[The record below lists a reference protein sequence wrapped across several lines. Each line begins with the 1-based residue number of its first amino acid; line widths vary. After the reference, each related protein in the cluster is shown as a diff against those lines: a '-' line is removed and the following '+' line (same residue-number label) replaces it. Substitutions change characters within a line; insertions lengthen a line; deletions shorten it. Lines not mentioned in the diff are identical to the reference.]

1 MSCTNEQNKNMKG
14 IILSMN
20 NLPYKRSS
28 KESILQ
34 YAHRL
39 KEKTFKEILLSDPN
53 ITDEDRALLIA
64 YYNNPRSKG
73 SLGQLIEKHFFFYD
87 INSKS
92 EADFNEVGIEL
103 KVTPYTIKS
112 NGSLR
117 AKERLVLTII
127 NYMKDYEEENFLKS
141 HVYEKCALMLLVY
154 YLYEP
159 NKERLD
165 YLINY
170 IKLFQFPEE
179 DLEIIK
185 NDYKIIINK
194 IKNGKA
200 EEISEGDTN
209 YLGAC
214 TKGANANSLREQP
227 FSNEKA
233 MQRAFCLKNSYMSY
247 IINHY
252 IINKTEEYES
262 VIKDSNIL
270 KEKTLEQ
277 YIISKLEPYY
287 NQDIEFLKN
296 KFNIPYQVTNKSFT
310 YLLAKGMLEV
320 VNEKIE
326 EFEKAN
332 IKIKAIRLRPD
343 GMPKES
349 MSFPT
354 FKYTEIIKENWLDS
368 ELYETF
374 STTKYLFMIYQYI
387 DENTLIFKK
396 AMFWNVPEK
405 DLNTEIKR
413 VWEDTIQKIKNNE
426 YDNLPKISESSIL
439 HVRPHG
445 QNSNDTYPTPDG
457 KRATKKC
464 FWLNASYIKKQ
475 IEESED

>member
-1 MSCTNEQNKNMKG
+1 
-14 IILSMN
+14 MN
-20 NLPYKRSS
+20 NLPYIRSS
-28 KESILQ
+28 KESIEN
-34 YAHRL
+34 YALNL
-39 KEKTFKEILLSDPN
+39 KEKTFKDVLLNDPN
-53 ITDEDRALLIA
+53 ITDEDRSLLFE

-92 EADFNEVGIEL
+92 EADFNEAGVEL

-112 NGSLR
+112 NGDLR

-127 NYMKDYEEENFLKS
+127 NYMKDYKEEDFLKS
-141 HVYEKCALMLLVY
+141 HVYEKCALMLLIY

-159 NKERLD
+159 NKDRLD

-185 NDYKIIINK
+185 NDYKIIIDK

-227 FSNEKA
+227 FSDKKA

-247 IINHY
+247 ILNHY
-252 IINKTEEYES
+252 IVNKTEKYES
-262 VIKDSNIL
+262 VIKDAKIL
-270 KEKTLEQ
+270 KEQTLEQ
-277 YIISKLEPYY
+277 YIISKLQPYY
-287 NQDIEFLKN
+287 NQDIEFLKH
-296 KFNIPYQVTNKSFT
+296 KFNIPYQVSNKSFT

-354 FKYTEIIKENWLDS
+354 FKYTEIVKEDWLDS

-374 STTKYLFMIYQYI
+374 STTRYLFIIYQYL
-387 DENTLIFKK
+387 DENTLVFKK

-413 VWEDTIQKIKNNE
+413 VWENTVERIKNNE
-426 YDNLPKISESSIL
+426 YDNLPKISESPIL
-439 HVRPHG
+439 HVRPHAR
-445 QNSNDTYPTPDG
+445 NTRDTYPTLDG
-457 KRATKKC
+457 KQAIKKC
-464 FWLNASYIKKQ
+464 FWLNANYIKKQ
-475 IEESED
+475 IEEN

>member
-1 MSCTNEQNKNMKG
+1 MD
-14 IILSMN
+14 
-20 NLPYKRSS
+20 NLPYIKSS
-28 KESILQ
+28 KESIKQ
-34 YAHRL
+34 YAFTL
-39 KEKTFKEILLSDPN
+39 KEKTFKDVLLNDPN
-53 ITDEDRALLIA
+53 ITDEDRAVLFE

-73 SLGQLIEKHFFFYD
+73 SLGQLLEKHFFFYD

-92 EADFNEVGIEL
+92 EADFNEAGVEL
-103 KVTPYTIKS
+103 KVTPYTVKS
-112 NGSLR
+112 NGDLR

-185 NDYKIIINK
+185 NDYKVIINK

-247 IINHY
+247 ILNHY
-252 IINKTEEYES
+252 IVNETEEYES

-270 KEKTLEQ
+270 KNQTLEQ
-277 YIISKLEPYY
+277 YIINKLKPYY
-287 NQDIEFLKN
+287 NEDIEFLKN
-296 KFNIPYQVTNKSFT
+296 KFNIPYKVSNKSFT
-310 YLLAKGMLEV
+310 YLLAKGMLDV

-349 MSFPT
+349 MSFPN
-354 FKYTEIIKENWLDS
+354 FKYTEIVKEDWLNS

-374 STTKYLFMIYQYI
+374 STTKYLFMIYQYL
-387 DENTLIFKK
+387 DEDTLIFKK

-413 VWEDTIQKIKNNE
+413 VWNKTISKIMNNE
-426 YDNLPKISESSIL
+426 YDNLPKISESPIL
-439 HVRPHG
+439 HVRPHA
-445 QNSNDTYPTPDG
+445 QNRNDTYPTLDG
-457 KRATKKC
+457 KQAIKKC
-464 FWLNASYIKKQ
+464 FWLNANYLKQ
-475 IEESED
+475 QIESED

>member
-1 MSCTNEQNKNMKG
+1 MSK
-14 IILSMN
+14 
-20 NLPYKRSS
+20 LPYIKSS

-34 YAHRL
+34 YALGL
-39 KEKTFKEILLSDPN
+39 KEKTFKDVLLNDPN
-53 ITDEDRALLIA
+53 ITDEDKAMLFE

-73 SLGQLIEKHFFFYD
+73 SLGQLLEKHFFFYD
-87 INSKS
+87 INSNS
-92 EADFNEVGIEL
+92 EADFNEAGVEL
-103 KVTPYTIKS
+103 KVTPYIIKS
-112 NGSLR
+112 NGDLR
-117 AKERLVLTII
+117 AKERLVLSII
-127 NYMKDYEEENFLKS
+127 NYMKDYQEEDFLKS
-141 HVYEKCALMLLVY
+141 HVYEKCSLMLLIY
-154 YLYEP
+154 YLYDP
-159 NKERLD
+159 YKVRLD

-170 IKLFQFPEE
+170 INLFKFPEE

-185 NDYKIIINK
+185 NDYKIIIDK

-200 EEISEGDTN
+200 EELSESDTN

-227 FSNEKA
+227 NSPVKA

-247 IINHY
+247 ILNHY
-252 IINKTEEYES
+252 IANKTDEYES
-262 VIKDSNIL
+262 VIKDVNDL
-270 KEKTLEQ
+270 KEQTLEE
-277 YIISKLEPYY
+277 YIINKLKPYY
-287 NQDIEFLKN
+287 NQDVEFLKM
-296 KFNIPYQVTNKSFT
+296 KFDIPYQFSNKSFT
-310 YLLAKGMLEV
+310 YLLAKGMLNI

-354 FKYTEIIKENWLDS
+354 FKYSTIATEEWLDS

-387 DENTLIFKK
+387 DENTLVFKK

-413 VWEDTIQKIKNNE
+413 VWTETVTRIRNNE
-426 YDNLPKISESSIL
+426 YDNLPKISESPIL
-439 HVRPHG
+439 HVRPHA
-445 QNSNDTYPTPDG
+445 QNRNDTYPTLDG
-457 KRATKKC
+457 KQAIKKC
-464 FWLNASYIKKQ
+464 FWLNASYIKEQ
-475 IEESED
+475 IESED

>member
-1 MSCTNEQNKNMKG
+1 MD
-14 IILSMN
+14 
-20 NLPYKRSS
+20 NLPYIKSS
-28 KESILQ
+28 KESIEN
-34 YAHRL
+34 YALNL
-39 KEKTFKEILLSDPN
+39 KEKTFKDVLLNDPN
-53 ITDEDRALLIA
+53 ITNEDRSLLFE

-92 EADFNEVGIEL
+92 EADFNEAGVEL
-103 KVTPYTIKS
+103 KVTPYTKKA
-112 NGSLR
+112 NGDLR

-127 NYMKDYEEENFLKS
+127 NYMKDYEEEDFLKS
-141 HVYEKCALMLLVY
+141 HVYEKCALMLLIY

-159 NKERLD
+159 NKDRLD
-165 YLINY
+165 YVINY
-170 IKLFQFPEE
+170 IKLFQISEE

-185 NDYKIIINK
+185 NDYKIIIDK
-194 IKNGKA
+194 IKKGKA

-227 FSNEKA
+227 FSDKKA

-247 IINHY
+247 ILNHY
-252 IINKTEEYES
+252 IVNKTEKYES
-262 VIKDSNIL
+262 VIKDAKIL
-270 KEKTLEQ
+270 KEQTLEQ
-277 YIISKLEPYY
+277 YIISKLQPYY
-287 NQDIEFLKN
+287 NQDIEFLKH
-296 KFNIPYQVTNKSFT
+296 KFNIPYQVSNKSFT

-354 FKYTEIIKENWLDS
+354 FKYTEIINENWLDS

-374 STTKYLFMIYQYI
+374 STTKYLFMIYQYL
-387 DENTLIFKK
+387 DDNTLVFKK

-413 VWEDTIQKIKNNE
+413 VWENTVEKIKNNE
-426 YDNLPKISESSIL
+426 YDNLPKISESPIL

-445 QNSNDTYPTPDG
+445 QNKNDTYPTLDG
-457 KRATKKC
+457 KNSTKKC
-464 FWLNASYIKKQ
+464 FWLNASYIKQQ
-475 IEESED
+475 IEEN

>member
-1 MSCTNEQNKNMKG
+1 MD
-14 IILSMN
+14 
-20 NLPYKRSS
+20 NLPYIKSS
-28 KESILQ
+28 KESIEN
-34 YAHRL
+34 YAFNLR
-39 KEKTFKEILLSDPN
+39 EKTFKDVLLDDPN
-53 ITDEDRALLIA
+53 ITDEDRSLLFE

-92 EADFNEVGIEL
+92 EADFNEAGVEL
-103 KVTPYTIKS
+103 KVTPYTIKA
-112 NGSLR
+112 NGDLR

-127 NYMKDYEEENFLKS
+127 NYMKDYEEEDFLKS
-141 HVYEKCALMLLVY
+141 HVYEKCALMLLIY

-159 NKERLD
+159 NKNRLD
-165 YLINY
+165 YIINY
-170 IKLFQFPEE
+170 IKLFQFSEE

-185 NDYKIIINK
+185 NDYKIIIDK
-194 IKNGKA
+194 IKKGKA

-227 FSNEKA
+227 FSDKKA
-233 MQRAFCLKNSYMSY
+233 MQRAFCLKNSYMSD
-247 IINHY
+247 ILNHY
-252 IINKTEEYES
+252 IVNKTEKYES
-262 VIKDSNIL
+262 VIKDVKIL
-270 KEKTLEQ
+270 KEQTLEQ
-277 YIISKLEPYY
+277 YIISKLQPYY
-287 NQDIEFLKN
+287 NQDIEFLKH
-296 KFNIPYQVTNKSFT
+296 KFNIPYQSSNKSFT

-354 FKYTEIIKENWLDS
+354 FKYTQIINENWLDS

-374 STTKYLFMIYQYI
+374 STTKYLFMIYQYL
-387 DENTLIFKK
+387 DDNTLIFKK

-413 VWEDTIQKIKNNE
+413 VWEDTVEKIKNNE
-426 YDNLPKISESSIL
+426 YDDLPKISESPIL
-439 HVRPHG
+439 HVRPHAR
-445 QNSNDTYPTPDG
+445 NARDTYPTLDG
-457 KRATKKC
+457 KQAIKKC
-464 FWLNASYIKKQ
+464 FWLNANYIKKQ
-475 IEESED
+475 IEEN

>member
-1 MSCTNEQNKNMKG
+1 MD
-14 IILSMN
+14 
-20 NLPYKRSS
+20 NLPYIKSS
-28 KESILQ
+28 KESIEN
-34 YAHRL
+34 YALNL
-39 KEKTFKEILLSDPN
+39 KEKTFKDVLLNDPN
-53 ITDEDRALLIA
+53 ITNEDRSLLFE

-92 EADFNEVGIEL
+92 EADFNEAGVEL
-103 KVTPYTIKS
+103 KVTPYTIKA
-112 NGSLR
+112 NGDLR

-127 NYMKDYEEENFLKS
+127 NYMKDYEEEDFLRS
-141 HVYEKCALMLLVY
+141 HVYEKCALMLLIY

-159 NKERLD
+159 NKDRLD
-165 YLINY
+165 YVINY

-185 NDYKIIINK
+185 NDYKIIIDK
-194 IKNGKA
+194 IKKGKA

-227 FSNEKA
+227 FSDKKA

-247 IINHY
+247 ILNHY
-252 IINKTEEYES
+252 IVNKTEKYES
-262 VIKDSNIL
+262 VIKDAKIL
-270 KEKTLEQ
+270 REQTLEQ
-277 YIISKLEPYY
+277 YIINKLQPYY
-287 NQDIEFLKN
+287 NQDIEFLKH
-296 KFNIPYQVTNKSFT
+296 KFNIPYQASNKSFT

-354 FKYTEIIKENWLDS
+354 FKYTEIINENWLGS

-374 STTKYLFMIYQYI
+374 STTKYLFMIYQYL
-387 DENTLIFKK
+387 DDNTLVFKK

-413 VWEDTIQKIKNNE
+413 VWEETVMRIKQNK
-426 YDNLPKISESSIL
+426 YDSLPKISESTIL
-439 HVRPHG
+439 HVRPHA
-445 QNSNDTYPTPDG
+445 QNSNDTYPTLDG
-457 KRATKKC
+457 KNAIKKC
-464 FWLNASYIKKQ
+464 FWLNANYIKKQ
-475 IEESED
+475 IEEN

>member
-1 MSCTNEQNKNMKG
+1 MD
-14 IILSMN
+14 
-20 NLPYKRSS
+20 NLPYVRSS
-28 KESILQ
+28 KESIAQ
-34 YAHRL
+34 YALNL
-39 KEKTFKEILLSDPN
+39 KEKTFKDVLLNDPN
-53 ITDEDRALLIA
+53 ITDEDRAVLFE

-87 INSKS
+87 VNSKS
-92 EADFNEVGIEL
+92 EADFNEAGVEL
-103 KVTPYTIKS
+103 KVTPYTVKS
-112 NGSLR
+112 NGDLR
-117 AKERLVLTII
+117 AKERLVLAII
-127 NYMKDYEEENFLKS
+127 NYMKDYEEEDFLKS
-141 HVYEKCALMLLVY
+141 HVYEKCALMLLIY

-185 NDYKIIINK
+185 NDYKIIIDK
-194 IKNGKA
+194 IKKGKA

-227 FSNEKA
+227 FSDKKA

-247 IINHY
+247 ILNHY
-252 IINKTEEYES
+252 IVNKTEKYES
-262 VIKDSNIL
+262 VIKDAKIL
-270 KEKTLEQ
+270 REQTLEQ
-277 YIISKLEPYY
+277 YIINKLQPYY
-287 NQDIEFLKN
+287 NQDIEFLKH
-296 KFNIPYQVTNKSFT
+296 KFNIPYQASNKSFT

-320 VNEKIE
+320 VNKKIE

-354 FKYTEIIKENWLDS
+354 FKYTEIINENWLGS

-374 STTKYLFMIYQYI
+374 STTKYLFMIYQYL
-387 DENTLIFKK
+387 DDNTLVFKK

-413 VWEDTIQKIKNNE
+413 VWEETVMRIKQNK
-426 YDNLPKISESSIL
+426 YDSLPKISESTIL
-439 HVRPHG
+439 HVRPHA
-445 QNSNDTYPTPDG
+445 QNSNDTYPTLDG
-457 KRATKKC
+457 KNAIKKC
-464 FWLNASYIKKQ
+464 FWLNANYIKKQ
-475 IEESED
+475 IEEN

>member
-1 MSCTNEQNKNMKG
+1 MD
-14 IILSMN
+14 
-20 NLPYKRSS
+20 NLPYIKSS
-28 KESILQ
+28 KESIEN
-34 YAHRL
+34 YALNLR
-39 KEKTFKEILLSDPN
+39 EKTFKDVLLNDPN
-53 ITDEDRALLIA
+53 ITNEDRSLLFE

-87 INSKS
+87 INSRS
-92 EADFNEVGIEL
+92 EADFNEAGVEL
-103 KVTPYTIKS
+103 KVTPYTKKA
-112 NGSLR
+112 NGDLR

-127 NYMKDYEEENFLKS
+127 NYMKDYEEEDFLKS
-141 HVYEKCALMLLVY
+141 HVYEKCALMLLIY

-159 NKERLD
+159 NKDRLD
-165 YLINY
+165 YVINY

-185 NDYKIIINK
+185 NDYKIIIDK
-194 IKNGKA
+194 IKKGKA

-227 FSNEKA
+227 FSDKKA

-247 IINHY
+247 ILNHY
-252 IINKTEEYES
+252 IVNKTEKYES
-262 VIKDSNIL
+262 VIKDARIL
-270 KEKTLEQ
+270 REQTLEQ
-277 YIISKLEPYY
+277 YIINKLQPYY
-287 NQDIEFLKN
+287 NQDIEFLKH
-296 KFNIPYQVTNKSFT
+296 KFNIPYQASNKSFT

-354 FKYTEIIKENWLDS
+354 FKYTEIINENWLGS

-374 STTKYLFMIYQYI
+374 STTKYLFMIYQYL
-387 DENTLIFKK
+387 DDNTLVFKK

-413 VWEDTIQKIKNNE
+413 VWKNTVEKIKNNE
-426 YDNLPKISESSIL
+426 YDNLPKISESPIL

-445 QNSNDTYPTPDG
+445 QNKNDTYPTLDG
-457 KRATKKC
+457 KNSTKKC
-464 FWLNASYIKKQ
+464 FWLNASYIKQQ
-475 IEESED
+475 IEEN

>member
-1 MSCTNEQNKNMKG
+1 MD
-14 IILSMN
+14 
-20 NLPYKRSS
+20 NLPYIKSS
-28 KESILQ
+28 KESIEN
-34 YAHRL
+34 YAFNLR
-39 KEKTFKEILLSDPN
+39 EKTFKDVLLDDPN
-53 ITDEDRALLIA
+53 ITDEDRSLLFE
-64 YYNNPRSKG
+64 YYNNPRFKG

-92 EADFNEVGIEL
+92 EADFNEAGVEL
-103 KVTPYTIKS
+103 KVTPYTIKA
-112 NGSLR
+112 NGDLR

-127 NYMKDYEEENFLKS
+127 NYMKDYEEEDFLKS
-141 HVYEKCALMLLVY
+141 HVYEKCALMLLIY

-159 NKERLD
+159 NKNRLD
-165 YLINY
+165 YIINY
-170 IKLFQFPEE
+170 IKLFQFSEE

-185 NDYKIIINK
+185 NDYKIIIDK
-194 IKNGKA
+194 IKKGKA

-227 FSNEKA
+227 FSDKKA

-247 IINHY
+247 ILNHY
-252 IINKTEEYES
+252 IVNKTEKYES
-262 VIKDSNIL
+262 VIKDAKIL
-270 KEKTLEQ
+270 KEQTLEQ
-277 YIISKLEPYY
+277 YIISKLQPYY
-287 NQDIEFLKN
+287 NQDIEFLKH
-296 KFNIPYQVTNKSFT
+296 KFNIPYQASNKSFT

-354 FKYTEIIKENWLDS
+354 FKYTEIINENWLDS

-374 STTKYLFMIYQYI
+374 STTKYLFMIYQYL
-387 DENTLIFKK
+387 DDNTLIFKK
-396 AMFWNVPEK
+396 ALFWNVPEK

-413 VWEDTIQKIKNNE
+413 VWEDTVEKIKNNE
-426 YDNLPKISESSIL
+426 YDDLPKISESPIL
-439 HVRPHG
+439 HVRPHAR
-445 QNSNDTYPTPDG
+445 NARDTYPTLDG
-457 KRATKKC
+457 KQAIKKC
-464 FWLNASYIKKQ
+464 FWLNANYIKKQ
-475 IEESED
+475 IEEN

>member
-1 MSCTNEQNKNMKG
+1 MD
-14 IILSMN
+14 
-20 NLPYKRSS
+20 NLPYIRSS
-28 KESILQ
+28 KESITQ
-34 YAHRL
+34 YALSL
-39 KEKTFKEILLSDPN
+39 KEKTFKDVLLNAPN
-53 ITDEDRALLIA
+53 ITDEDRAVLFE
-64 YYNNPRSKG
+64 YYNNPRPKG

-92 EADFNEVGIEL
+92 EADFNEAGIEL

-112 NGSLR
+112 NGDLK

-170 IKLFQFPEE
+170 IKLFQFPEK

-227 FSNEKA
+227 FSSEKA

-247 IINHY
+247 ILNHY
-252 IINKTEEYES
+252 IINKTEEYEC
-262 VIKDSNIL
+262 VIKDANIL

-277 YIISKLEPYY
+277 YIISKLQPYY
-287 NQDIEFLKN
+287 NHDIEFLKH
-296 KFNIPYQVTNKSFT
+296 KFDIPYQVTSKSFT

-332 IKIKAIRLRPD
+332 IKIKAIRLQSD
-343 GMPKES
+343 GIPKES

-354 FKYTEIIKENWLDS
+354 FKYTEIVKENWLNS

-374 STTKYLFMIYQYI
+374 STTKYLFMVYQYV

-413 VWEDTIQKIKNNE
+413 VWEDTVERIKNNE
-426 YDNLPKISESSIL
+426 YNNLPKISESPIL
-439 HVRPHG
+439 HVRPHARNA
-445 QNSNDTYPTPDG
+445 QDTYPTLDG
-457 KRATKKC
+457 NQAIKKC
-464 FWLNASYIKKQ
+464 FWLNASYIKQQ
-475 IEESED
+475 IEGE

>member
-1 MSCTNEQNKNMKG
+1 MD
-14 IILSMN
+14 
-20 NLPYKRSS
+20 NLPYIKSS
-28 KESILQ
+28 KESIEN
-34 YAHRL
+34 YALNLR
-39 KEKTFKEILLSDPN
+39 EKTFKDVLLNDPN
-53 ITDEDRALLIA
+53 ITNEDRSLLFE
-64 YYNNPRSKG
+64 YYNNPKSKG

-92 EADFNEVGIEL
+92 EADFNEAGVEL
-103 KVTPYTIKS
+103 KVTPYTKKA
-112 NGSLR
+112 NGNLR

-127 NYMKDYEEENFLKS
+127 NYMKDYEEEDFLKS
-141 HVYEKCALMLLVY
+141 HVYEKCALMLLIY

-159 NKERLD
+159 NKNRLD
-165 YLINY
+165 YIINY

-185 NDYKIIINK
+185 NDYKIIIDK
-194 IKNGKA
+194 IKKGKA

-227 FSNEKA
+227 FSDKKA

-247 IINHY
+247 ILNRY
-252 IINKTEEYES
+252 IVNKTEKYES
-262 VIKDSNIL
+262 VIKDAKIL
-270 KEKTLEQ
+270 KEQTLEQ
-277 YIISKLEPYY
+277 YIISKLQPYY
-287 NQDIEFLKN
+287 NQDIEFLKH
-296 KFNIPYQVTNKSFT
+296 KFNIPYKVSNKSFT
-310 YLLAKGMLEV
+310 YLLAKRMLEV

-354 FKYTEIIKENWLDS
+354 FKYTEIINENWLDS

-374 STTKYLFMIYQYI
+374 STTKYLFMIYQYL
-387 DENTLIFKK
+387 DDNTLIFKK

-413 VWEDTIQKIKNNE
+413 VWENTVEKIKNNE
-426 YDNLPKISESSIL
+426 YDNLPKISESPIL

-445 QNSNDTYPTPDG
+445 QNKNDTYPTLDG
-457 KRATKKC
+457 KNSTKKC

-475 IEESED
+475 IESEN

>member
-1 MSCTNEQNKNMKG
+1 MD
-14 IILSMN
+14 
-20 NLPYKRSS
+20 NLPYVRSS
-28 KESILQ
+28 KESIAQ
-34 YAHRL
+34 YALNL
-39 KEKTFKEILLSDPN
+39 KEKTFKDVLLNDPN
-53 ITDEDRALLIA
+53 ITDEDRAVLFE

-87 INSKS
+87 VNSKS
-92 EADFNEVGIEL
+92 EADFNEAGVEL
-103 KVTPYTIKS
+103 KVTPYTVKS
-112 NGSLR
+112 NGDLR
-117 AKERLVLTII
+117 AKERLVLAII
-127 NYMKDYEEENFLKS
+127 NYMKDYEEEDFLKS
-141 HVYEKCALMLLVY
+141 HVYQKCALMLLIY

-185 NDYKIIINK
+185 NDYKIIIDK
-194 IKNGKA
+194 IKKGKA

-227 FSNEKA
+227 FSDKKA

-247 IINHY
+247 ILNHY
-252 IINKTEEYES
+252 IVNKTEKYES
-262 VIKDSNIL
+262 VIKDAKIL
-270 KEKTLEQ
+270 REQTLEQ
-277 YIISKLEPYY
+277 YIINKLQPYY
-287 NQDIEFLKN
+287 NQDIEFLKH
-296 KFNIPYQVTNKSFT
+296 KFNIPYQASNKSFT

-354 FKYTEIIKENWLDS
+354 FKYTEIINENWLGS

-374 STTKYLFMIYQYI
+374 STTKYLFMIYQYL
-387 DENTLIFKK
+387 DDNTLVFKK

-413 VWEDTIQKIKNNE
+413 VWEETVMRIKQNK
-426 YDNLPKISESSIL
+426 YDSLPKISESTIL
-439 HVRPHG
+439 HVRPHA
-445 QNSNDTYPTPDG
+445 QNSNDTYPTLDG
-457 KRATKKC
+457 KNAIKKC
-464 FWLNASYIKKQ
+464 FWLNANYIKKQ
-475 IEESED
+475 IEEN

>member
-1 MSCTNEQNKNMKG
+1 MKK
-14 IILSMN
+14 
-20 NLPYKRSS
+20 LPYDKTSS
-28 KESILQ
+28 ISIEKYSLS
-34 YAHRL
+34 L
-39 KEKTFKEILLSDPN
+39 KEKTFRDVLLNDPN
-53 ITDEDRALLIA
+53 ITNEDRAVLFE

-92 EADFNEVGIEL
+92 EADFNEAGVEL

-112 NGSLR
+112 NGDLR

-127 NYMKDYEEENFLKS
+127 NYMKDYEEEDFLKS
-141 HVYEKCALMLLVY
+141 HVYEKCALMLLFY

-170 IKLFQFPEE
+170 IKLFQFPKE

-185 NDYKIIINK
+185 NDYKTIIDK
-194 IKNGKA
+194 IKSGKA
-200 EEISEGDTN
+200 EEISESDTN

-214 TKGANANSLREQP
+214 TKGANASSLREQP
-227 FSNEKA
+227 FSSKKA

-247 IINHY
+247 ILNHY
-252 IINKTEEYES
+252 IANKTEEYES
-262 VIKDSNIL
+262 VIKNADIL
-270 KEKTLEQ
+270 KKKTLEQ
-277 YIISKLEPYY
+277 YIIDKLKPFY
-287 NQDIEFLKN
+287 NQDIEFLKY

-310 YLLAKGMLEV
+310 YLLAKSMLEV

-332 IKIKAIRLRPD
+332 IKIKAIRLKPD
-343 GMPKES
+343 GMPNES

-354 FKYTEIIKENWLDS
+354 FKYTEIVNENWLDS

-374 STTKYLFMIYQYI
+374 STTKYLFMIYQYL
-387 DENTLIFKK
+387 DDDTLIFKK

-413 VWEDTIQKIKNNE
+413 VWENTVEKIKNNK
-426 YDNLPKISESSIL
+426 YDNLPKMSESPIL
-439 HVRPHG
+439 HVRPHARNA
-445 QNSNDTYPTPDG
+445 QDTYPTLDG
-457 KRATKKC
+457 KQAIKRC
-464 FWLNASYIKKQ
+464 FWLNAKYIQ
-475 IEESED
+475 SQLEE

>member
-1 MSCTNEQNKNMKG
+1 MD
-14 IILSMN
+14 
-20 NLPYKRSS
+20 NLPYIRSS
-28 KESILQ
+28 KESIAQ
-34 YAHRL
+34 YALNL
-39 KEKTFKEILLSDPN
+39 KEKTFKDVLLNDPN
-53 ITDEDRALLIA
+53 ITAEDRAVLFE

-92 EADFNEVGIEL
+92 EADFNKAGVEL
-103 KVTPYTIKS
+103 KVTPYTVKS
-112 NGSLR
+112 NGDLR

-127 NYMKDYEEENFLKS
+127 NYMKDYEEEDFLKS
-141 HVYEKCALMLLVY
+141 HVYEKCALMLLIY

-170 IKLFQFPEE
+170 IKLFKFSKE

-185 NDYKIIINK
+185 NDYKIIIDK

-200 EEISEGDTN
+200 EEISESDTN
-209 YLGAC
+209 YLAAC

-233 MQRAFCLKNSYMSY
+233 MQRAFCLKNSYMCY
-247 IINHY
+247 ILNHY
-252 IINKTEEYES
+252 IVNKTEEYES

-287 NQDIEFLKN
+287 NQDIEFLKH
-296 KFNIPYQVTNKSFT
+296 KFDIPYQVTNKSFT
-310 YLLAKGMLEV
+310 YLLAKGMLDV

-332 IKIKAIRLRPD
+332 IKIKAIRLRPG

-354 FKYTEIIKENWLDS
+354 FKYTEIVKENWLDS

-374 STTKYLFMIYQYI
+374 STTKYLFMVYQYV

-413 VWEDTIQKIKNNE
+413 VWEDTIEKIKNNE
-426 YDNLPKISESSIL
+426 YNNLPKISESPIL
-439 HVRPHG
+439 HVRPHARNT
-445 QNSNDTYPTPDG
+445 QDTYPTLDG
-457 KRATKKC
+457 NQAIKKC
-464 FWLNASYIKKQ
+464 FWLNASYIRQQ
-475 IEESED
+475 IESED

>member
-1 MSCTNEQNKNMKG
+1 MNK
-14 IILSMN
+14 
-20 NLPYKRSS
+20 LPYDKTSS
-28 KESILQ
+28 DSIET
-34 YAHRL
+34 YALTL
-39 KEKTFKEILLSDPN
+39 KEKTFKDVLLNDPN
-53 ITDEDRALLIA
+53 ITNEDRALLFE

-92 EADFNEVGIEL
+92 EADFNEAGVEL
-103 KVTPYTIKS
+103 KVTPYTIKA
-112 NGSLR
+112 NGDLR

-127 NYMKDYEEENFLKS
+127 NYMKDYTEADFLKS
-141 HVYEKCALMLLVY
+141 HVYEKCELMLLIY

-170 IKLFQFPEE
+170 IKLFKFPAE

-185 NDYKIIINK
+185 KDYKIIIDK
-194 IKNGKA
+194 IKAGKA
-200 EEISEGDTN
+200 EEISESDTN

-227 FSNEKA
+227 YSDVKA
-233 MQRAFCLKNSYMSY
+233 MQRAFCLKSSYMSY
-247 IINHY
+247 ILNHY
-252 IINKTEEYES
+252 IVNKTEEYES
-262 VIKDSNIL
+262 VIKDASIL
-270 KEKTLEQ
+270 KEQTLEQ
-277 YIISKLEPYY
+277 YIINKLKVYY
-287 NQDIEFLKN
+287 NQDIEFLKL

-310 YLLAKGMLEV
+310 YLLAKCMLDV

-354 FKYTEIIKENWLDS
+354 FKYTEIVKENWLDS

-374 STTKYLFMIYQYI
+374 STTKYLFMIYQYL

-413 VWEDTIQKIKNNE
+413 VWEDTVKKIRNNE
-426 YDNLPKISESSIL
+426 YDNLPKISESPIL
-439 HVRPHG
+439 HVRPHAR
-445 QNSNDTYPTPDG
+445 NAKDTYPTLDG
-457 KRATKKC
+457 KKAIKKC
-464 FWLNASYIKKQ
+464 FWLNANYIKQQ
-475 IEESED
+475 IEN

>member
-1 MSCTNEQNKNMKG
+1 MD
-14 IILSMN
+14 
-20 NLPYKRSS
+20 NLPYIRSS
-28 KESILQ
+28 KESIAR
-34 YAHRL
+34 YALNL
-39 KEKTFKEILLSDPN
+39 KEKTFKDVLLNDPN
-53 ITDEDRALLIA
+53 ITDEDRAVLFE
-64 YYNNPRSKG
+64 YYSNPKSKG

-87 INSKS
+87 INSNS
-92 EADFNEVGIEL
+92 EADFNEAGIEL
-103 KVTPYTIKS
+103 KVTPYTVKS
-112 NGSLR
+112 NGDLR

-127 NYMKDYEEENFLKS
+127 NYMKDYEEEDFLKS
-141 HVYEKCALMLLVY
+141 HVYKKCALMLLVY

-170 IKLFQFPEE
+170 TNLFQFPEE

-185 NDYKIIINK
+185 NDYKIIIDK
-194 IKNGKA
+194 IKSGKA

-247 IINHY
+247 ILNHY
-252 IINKTEEYES
+252 IVNKTEEYES
-262 VIKDSNIL
+262 VVKDANIL

-287 NQDIEFLKN
+287 NQDIEFLKH

-310 YLLAKGMLEV
+310 YLLAKEMLEV
-320 VNEKIE
+320 VNDKIE

-343 GMPKES
+343 GMPKEH

-354 FKYTEIIKENWLDS
+354 FKYTELVKENWLES

-374 STTKYLFMIYQYI
+374 STTKYLFMVYQYI
-387 DENTLIFKK
+387 DKDTLIFKK

-413 VWEDTIQKIKNNE
+413 VWSETVDRIKNNA
-426 YDNLPKISESSIL
+426 YNNLPKSTESPIL
-439 HVRPHG
+439 HVRPHDSKCKL
-445 QNSNDTYPTPDG
+445 NCPTPDG
-457 KRATKKC
+457 KLYKKQC
-464 FWLNASYIKKQ
+464 FWLHQKYIQQQ
-475 IEESED
+475 IESEG

>member
-1 MSCTNEQNKNMKG
+1 MD
-14 IILSMN
+14 
-20 NLPYKRSS
+20 NLPYIKSS
-28 KESILQ
+28 KESIEN
-34 YAHRL
+34 YALNL
-39 KEKTFKEILLSDPN
+39 KEKTFKDVLLNDPN
-53 ITDEDRALLIA
+53 ITNEDRSLLFE

-92 EADFNEVGIEL
+92 EADFNEAGVEL
-103 KVTPYTIKS
+103 KVTPYTIKA
-112 NGSLR
+112 NGDLR

-127 NYMKDYEEENFLKS
+127 NYMKDYEEEDFLRS
-141 HVYEKCALMLLVY
+141 HVYEKCALMLLIY

-159 NKERLD
+159 NKDRLD
-165 YLINY
+165 YVINY

-185 NDYKIIINK
+185 NDYKIIIDK
-194 IKNGKA
+194 IKKGKA

-227 FSNEKA
+227 FSDKKA

-247 IINHY
+247 ILNHY
-252 IINKTEEYES
+252 IVNKTEKYES
-262 VIKDSNIL
+262 VIKDAKIL
-270 KEKTLEQ
+270 KEQTLEQ
-277 YIISKLEPYY
+277 YIISKLQPYY
-287 NQDIEFLKN
+287 NQDIEFLKH
-296 KFNIPYQVTNKSFT
+296 KFNIPYQASNKSFT

-354 FKYTEIIKENWLDS
+354 FKYTEIVKEDWLDS

-374 STTKYLFMIYQYI
+374 STTKYLFMIYQYL
-387 DENTLIFKK
+387 DDNTLVFKK

-413 VWEDTIQKIKNNE
+413 VWENTVEKIKNNE
-426 YDNLPKISESSIL
+426 YDNLPKISESPIL

-445 QNSNDTYPTPDG
+445 QNKNDTYPTLDG
-457 KRATKKC
+457 QNSTKKC
-464 FWLNASYIKKQ
+464 FWLNASYIKQQ
-475 IEESED
+475 IEEN

>member
-1 MSCTNEQNKNMKG
+1 MD
-14 IILSMN
+14 
-20 NLPYKRSS
+20 NLPYIKSS
-28 KESILQ
+28 KESIEN
-34 YAHRL
+34 YALNL
-39 KEKTFKEILLSDPN
+39 KEKTFKDVLLNDPN
-53 ITDEDRALLIA
+53 ITNEDRSLLFE

-92 EADFNEVGIEL
+92 EADFNEAGVEL
-103 KVTPYTIKS
+103 KVTPYTIKA
-112 NGSLR
+112 NGDLR

-127 NYMKDYEEENFLKS
+127 NYMKDYEEEDFLRS
-141 HVYEKCALMLLVY
+141 HVYEKCALMLLIY

-159 NKERLD
+159 NKDRLD
-165 YLINY
+165 YVINY

-185 NDYKIIINK
+185 NDYKIIIDK
-194 IKNGKA
+194 IKKGKA

-227 FSNEKA
+227 FSDKKA

-247 IINHY
+247 ILNHY
-252 IINKTEEYES
+252 IVNKTEKYES
-262 VIKDSNIL
+262 VIKDAKIL
-270 KEKTLEQ
+270 KEQTLEQ
-277 YIISKLEPYY
+277 YIISKLQPYY
-287 NQDIEFLKN
+287 NQDIEFLKH
-296 KFNIPYQVTNKSFT
+296 KFNIPYQASNKSFT

-354 FKYTEIIKENWLDS
+354 FKYTEIVKEDWLDS

-374 STTKYLFMIYQYI
+374 STTRYLFMIYQYL

-413 VWEDTIQKIKNNE
+413 VWEDTVKKIRNNE
-426 YDNLPKISESSIL
+426 YNNLPKISESPIL
-439 HVRPHG
+439 HVRPHAR
-445 QNSNDTYPTPDG
+445 NAKDTYPTLDG
-457 KRATKKC
+457 KKAIKKC
-464 FWLNASYIKKQ
+464 FWLNANYIKQQ
-475 IEESED
+475 IEN

>member
-1 MSCTNEQNKNMKG
+1 MD
-14 IILSMN
+14 
-20 NLPYKRSS
+20 NLPYIKSS
-28 KESILQ
+28 KESIEN
-34 YAHRL
+34 YALNL
-39 KEKTFKEILLSDPN
+39 KEKTFKDVLLNDPN
-53 ITDEDRALLIA
+53 ITNEDRSLLFE

-92 EADFNEVGIEL
+92 EADFNEAGVEL
-103 KVTPYTIKS
+103 KVTPYTIKA
-112 NGSLR
+112 NGDLR

-127 NYMKDYEEENFLKS
+127 NYMKDYEEEDFLRS
-141 HVYEKCALMLLVY
+141 HVYEKCALMLLIY

-159 NKERLD
+159 NKDRLD
-165 YLINY
+165 YVINY
-170 IKLFQFPEE
+170 IKLFQIPEE

-185 NDYKIIINK
+185 NDYKIIIDK
-194 IKNGKA
+194 IKKGKA

-227 FSNEKA
+227 FSDKKA

-247 IINHY
+247 ILNHY
-252 IINKTEEYES
+252 IVNKTEKYES
-262 VIKDSNIL
+262 VIKDAKIL
-270 KEKTLEQ
+270 KEQTLEQ
-277 YIISKLEPYY
+277 YIISTLQPYY
-287 NQDIEFLKN
+287 NQDIEFLKH
-296 KFNIPYQVTNKSFT
+296 KFNIPYQASNKSFT

-354 FKYTEIIKENWLDS
+354 FKYTEIVKEDWLDS

-374 STTKYLFMIYQYI
+374 STTRYLFMIYQYL

-413 VWEDTIQKIKNNE
+413 VWEDTVKKIRNNE
-426 YDNLPKISESSIL
+426 YDNLPKISESPIL
-439 HVRPHG
+439 HVRPHAR
-445 QNSNDTYPTPDG
+445 NAKDTYPTLDG
-457 KRATKKC
+457 KKAIKKC
-464 FWLNASYIKKQ
+464 FWLNANYIKQQ
-475 IEESED
+475 IEN

>member
-1 MSCTNEQNKNMKG
+1 MD
-14 IILSMN
+14 
-20 NLPYKRSS
+20 NLPYIKSS
-28 KESILQ
+28 KESIEN
-34 YAHRL
+34 YALNLR
-39 KEKTFKEILLSDPN
+39 EKTFKDVLLNDPN
-53 ITDEDRALLIA
+53 ITNEDRSLLFE

-92 EADFNEVGIEL
+92 EADFNEAGLEL
-103 KVTPYTIKS
+103 KVTPYTIKA
-112 NGSLR
+112 NGDLR

-127 NYMKDYEEENFLKS
+127 NYMKDYEEEDFLRS
-141 HVYEKCALMLLVY
+141 HVYEKCALMLLIY

-159 NKERLD
+159 NKNRLD
-165 YLINY
+165 YIINY

-185 NDYKIIINK
+185 NDYKIIIDK
-194 IKNGKA
+194 IKKGKA

-227 FSNEKA
+227 FSDKKA

-247 IINHY
+247 ILNHY
-252 IINKTEEYES
+252 IINKTEKYES
-262 VIKDSNIL
+262 VIKDAKIL
-270 KEKTLEQ
+270 KKQTLEQ
-277 YIISKLEPYY
+277 YIISKLQPYY
-287 NQDIEFLKN
+287 NQDIEFLKH
-296 KFNIPYQVTNKSFT
+296 KFNIPYQASNKSFT

-354 FKYTEIIKENWLDS
+354 FKYTEIINENWLDS

-374 STTKYLFMIYQYI
+374 STTKYLFMIYQYL
-387 DENTLIFKK
+387 DDNTLVFKK

-413 VWEDTIQKIKNNE
+413 VWEDSVEKIKNND
-426 YDNLPKISESSIL
+426 YDDLPKISESPIL
-439 HVRPHG
+439 HVRPHAR
-445 QNSNDTYPTPDG
+445 NARDTYPTLDG
-457 KRATKKC
+457 KHAIKKC
-464 FWLNASYIKKQ
+464 FWLNASYIKQQ
-475 IEESED
+475 IEEN

>member
-1 MSCTNEQNKNMKG
+1 MD
-14 IILSMN
+14 
-20 NLPYKRSS
+20 NLPYIKSS
-28 KESILQ
+28 KESIEN
-34 YAHRL
+34 YALNLR
-39 KEKTFKEILLSDPN
+39 EKTFKDVLLNDPN
-53 ITDEDRALLIA
+53 ITNEDRSLLFE
-64 YYNNPRSKG
+64 YYNNPKSKG

-92 EADFNEVGIEL
+92 EADFNEAGVEL
-103 KVTPYTIKS
+103 KVTPYTKKA
-112 NGSLR
+112 NGNLR

-127 NYMKDYEEENFLKS
+127 NYMKDYEEE
-141 HVYEKCALMLLVY
+141 
-154 YLYEP
+154 
-159 NKERLD
+159 
-165 YLINY
+165 
-170 IKLFQFPEE
+170 

-185 NDYKIIINK
+185 NDYKIIIDK
-194 IKNGKA
+194 IKKGKA

-227 FSNEKA
+227 FSDKKA

-247 IINHY
+247 ILNRY
-252 IINKTEEYES
+252 IVNKTEKYES
-262 VIKDSNIL
+262 VIKDAKIL
-270 KEKTLEQ
+270 KEQTLEQ
-277 YIISKLEPYY
+277 YIISKLQPYY
-287 NQDIEFLKN
+287 NQDIEFLKH
-296 KFNIPYQVTNKSFT
+296 KFNIPYKVSNKSFT
-310 YLLAKGMLEV
+310 YLLAKRMLEV

-354 FKYTEIIKENWLDS
+354 FKYTEIINENWLDS

-374 STTKYLFMIYQYI
+374 STTKYLFMIYQYL
-387 DENTLIFKK
+387 DDNTLIFKK

-413 VWEDTIQKIKNNE
+413 VWENTVEKIKNNE
-426 YDNLPKISESSIL
+426 YDNLPKISESPIL

-445 QNSNDTYPTPDG
+445 QNKNDTYPTLDG
-457 KRATKKC
+457 KNSTKKC

-475 IEESED
+475 IESEN

>member
-1 MSCTNEQNKNMKG
+1 MD
-14 IILSMN
+14 
-20 NLPYKRSS
+20 NLPYIKSS
-28 KESILQ
+28 KESIAQ
-34 YAHRL
+34 YALHL
-39 KEKTFKEILLSDPN
+39 KGKTFKEVLLNDSHV
-53 ITDEDRALLIA
+53 TDEDKSLLLKF
-64 YYNNPRSKG
+64 YNNPKSKG

-92 EADFNEVGIEL
+92 EADFNEAGIEL
-103 KVTPYTIKS
+103 KVTPYMVKS
-112 NGSLR
+112 NGDLK
-117 AKERLVLTII
+117 AKERLALTII
-127 NYMKDYEEENFLKS
+127 NYMTDYKEENFLKS
-141 HVYEKCALMLLVY
+141 HVYEKCSLMLLVY
-154 YLYEP
+154 YLYES

-165 YLINY
+165 YSINY
-170 IKLFQFPEE
+170 IKLFQFTKE

-185 NDYKIIINK
+185 NDYKIIIDK
-194 IKNGKA
+194 IRNGKA

-227 FSNEKA
+227 FSKHKA

-247 IINHY
+247 ILNHY

-262 VIKDSNIL
+262 VVKDANIL

-277 YIISKLEPYY
+277 YVISKLEPYY
-287 NQDIEFLKN
+287 YQDIELLKH
-296 KFNIPYQVTNKSFT
+296 KFHIPYQIINKSFT

-332 IKIKAIRLRPD
+332 IKIKAIRLKPD
-343 GMPKES
+343 GTPKES

-354 FKYTEIIKENWLDS
+354 FKYTEIVKENWLNS

-387 DENTLIFKK
+387 DDNNLVFKK

-413 VWEDTIQKIKNNE
+413 VWENTIEKIKNNE
-426 YDNLPKISESSIL
+426 YDNLPKISESPIL
-439 HVRPHG
+439 HVRPHARNA
-445 QNSNDTYPTPDG
+445 QDTYPTLDG
-457 KRATKKC
+457 KQAIKKC
-464 FWLNASYIKKQ
+464 FWLNANYIKQQ
-475 IEESED
+475 IGGN

>member
-1 MSCTNEQNKNMKG
+1 MD
-14 IILSMN
+14 
-20 NLPYKRSS
+20 NLPYIKSS
-28 KESILQ
+28 KESIEN
-34 YAHRL
+34 YALNL
-39 KEKTFKEILLSDPN
+39 KEKTFKDVLLNDPN
-53 ITDEDRALLIA
+53 ITNEDRSLLFE

-92 EADFNEVGIEL
+92 EADFNEAGVEL
-103 KVTPYTIKS
+103 KVTPYTIKA
-112 NGSLR
+112 NGDLR

-127 NYMKDYEEENFLKS
+127 NYMKDYEEEDFLRS
-141 HVYEKCALMLLVY
+141 HVYEKCALMLLIY

-159 NKERLD
+159 NKYRLD
-165 YLINY
+165 YVINY

-185 NDYKIIINK
+185 NDYKIIIDK
-194 IKNGKA
+194 IKKGKA
-200 EEISEGDTN
+200 EAISEGDTN

-227 FSNEKA
+227 FSDKKA

-247 IINHY
+247 ILNHY
-252 IINKTEEYES
+252 IVNKTEKYES
-262 VIKDSNIL
+262 VIKDAKIL
-270 KEKTLEQ
+270 KEQTLEQ
-277 YIISKLEPYY
+277 YIISKLQPYY
-287 NQDIEFLKN
+287 NQDIEFLKH
-296 KFNIPYQVTNKSFT
+296 KFNIPYQASNKSFT

-354 FKYTEIIKENWLDS
+354 FKYTEIVKEDWLDS

-374 STTKYLFMIYQYI
+374 STTRYLFMIYQYL

-413 VWEDTIQKIKNNE
+413 VWEDTVKKIRNNE
-426 YDNLPKISESSIL
+426 YDNLPKISESPIL
-439 HVRPHG
+439 HVRPHAR
-445 QNSNDTYPTPDG
+445 NAKDTYPTLDG
-457 KRATKKC
+457 KKAIKKC
-464 FWLNASYIKKQ
+464 FWLNANYIKQQ
-475 IEESED
+475 IEN